1 MTLNIILGIFIA
13 FLAIRGWRKG
23 LIGEIVETA
32 GVFVAVLA
40 TVRVYPKLEDLFGLE
55 SPWGRIFVAAIIFI
69 GIMIV
74 LTLIGKGLRALM
86 EKASLGTAEKT
97 LGFLFGAI
105 KAGLIIAVL
114 SAVLLRAGADGKKIV
129 SESLLTRTNMR
140 VFAWITN
147 VLPDEWGD
155 KVDAALPDM

>member
-23 LIGEIVETA
+23 LIGEIVATA

>member
-13 FLAIRGWRKG
+13 FLAFRGWRKG
-23 LIGEIVETA
+23 LVGEIVETI

-40 TVRVYPKLEDLFGLE
+40 TVRVYPKLEDFFGLS
-55 SPWGRIFVAAIIFI
+55 SPWSRIFIAAIIFV

-74 LTLIGKGLRALM
+74 LTLIGKGLRTLL
-86 EKASLGTAEKT
+86 EKASLGTVEKT
-97 LGFLFGAI
+97 LGLLFGAI

-129 SESLLTRTNMR
+129 SESLVARANIRM
-140 VFAWITN
+140 FAWITN
-147 VLPDEWGD
+147 ILPDEWEQ
-155 KVDAALPDM
+155 KVDAVLPDI